1 MATHGA
7 TTHQTG
13 REEPESRA
21 LRRVE
26 PPGPQISVVPDADG
40 DGFVSLGAL
49 AASLVQRLALKRAE
63 EMRTPRS
70 KRGGVRLDRDAIAGG
85 VGLATSNSE

>member
-1 MATHGA
+1 MATHAGQ
-7 TTHQTG
+7 THQTG

-21 LRRVE
+21 FQGELVGT
-26 PPGPQISVVPDADG
+26 PGPQISVVSDADG

-63 EMRTPRS
+63 GALRRNGEESSRRS
-70 KRGGVRLDRDAIAGG
+70 GIAGG
-85 VGLATSNSE
+85 VGLATSNEN